1 MFPGFASR
9 FQAEVEDQYKT
20 KTLKNKNAKDL
31 KGRIQITDSPR
42 RKISVF
48 IGAAVIANTYN
59 QPSYEHYWI
68 SKEDWAEMGGENCI
82 MKKCKNVMI

>member
-9 FQAEVEDQYKT
+9 FQMEIEELYKT
-20 KTLKNKNAKDL
+20 ITLKNAKSKDI
-31 KGRIQITDSPR
+31 KSRIGIIDSPR

-68 SKEDWAEMGGENCI
+68 SQEDWAEMGGENCI
-82 MKKCKNVMI
+82 LKKCKNVMI

>member
-9 FQAEVEDQYKT
+9 FQAEIEELYKT
-20 KTLKNKNAKDL
+20 ITLKGAPSKEIR
-31 KGRIQITDSPR
+31 GRIGINDSPR

-59 QPSYEHYWI
+59 QESYEHYWI
-68 SKEDWAEMGGENCI
+68 SKEDWAEMGGENSI
-82 MKKCKNVMI
+82 LKKCKNILL